1 MLQEEWDDAKRQDK
15 EWWQNKLVVKDAD
28 MHFYRC
34 NPQTEAIQR
43 GPKASNELSKL
54 ENLLRDPPMKHSFA
68 APRLRTGENLLSDTL
83 ILNFKR
89 WGEMYSSSKI

>member
-1 MLQEEWDDAKRQDK
+1 MVCPSSSFMLLEEWDDAKRQDK
-15 EWWQNKLVVKDAD
+15 EWWQNKLVVKDSD

-68 APRLRTGENLLSDTL
+68 APRLRTGEISLPDMN
-83 ILNFKR
+83 
-89 WGEMYSSSKI
+89 